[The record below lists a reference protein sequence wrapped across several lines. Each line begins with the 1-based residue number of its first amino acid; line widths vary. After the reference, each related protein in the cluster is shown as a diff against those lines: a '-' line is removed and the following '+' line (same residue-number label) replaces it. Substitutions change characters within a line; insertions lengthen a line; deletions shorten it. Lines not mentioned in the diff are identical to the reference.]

1 MKTDKK
7 TMVEVLRKAADNIEN
22 GLDKNDSIQAMYGG
36 NEWEDRTTNDL
47 CFVEGVLY
55 RIKPQTITVN
65 GVEIP
70 KPLGVG
76 EINNLEHDS
85 DCYCPSF
92 NSKKYNN
99 FSRAFVIRS
108 GEKLIY
114 ATKEE
119 AIEASK
125 KLFGI
130 E

>member
-7 TMVEVLRKAADNIEN
+7 TMSLVLRRAAQNIDRGLKPFKDIQYLGHYGAWIDMVGFDIDEN
-22 GLDKNDSIQAMYGG
+22 
-36 NEWEDRTTNDL
+36 
-47 CFVEGVLY
+47 VEY
-55 RIKPQTITVN
+55 RIKPKTIIVN

-70 KPLGVG
+70 KPLDVG

-85 DCYCPSF
+85 DCYCPSL

-99 FSRAFVIRS
+99 FSRSLVIRS

-125 KLFGI
+125 RLFGI